1 MSQPRALWN
10 PYVAGVAL
18 GVVLFLTFIVT
29 GHGLGVTGA
38 TTSITA
44 VTTAAVAPGAIAP
57 HDYLAGY
64 VRRGL
69 DQWIVW
75 EVLGVAIGGMAGAM
89 LGRRFAGRIDGPPKA
104 NTPAKIGLALSGGL
118 VSGLGARFALGC
130 TSGMGLSGSAPLGA
144 AGFLFLIGFFAAGA
158 AFGLVLKPLW
168 QRRSTI

>member
-18 GVVLFLTFIVT
+18 GTVLFLTFIAT

-44 VTTAAVAPGAIAP
+44 VTTAAIAPGAISP

-89 LGRRFAGRIDGPPKA
+89 LGRRFAKRIDGPPQA
-104 NTPAKIGLALSGGL
+104 STPARLGLAISGGL

-144 AGFLFLIGFFAAGA
+144 AGFLFLIGFFVAGA
-158 AFGLVLKPLW
+158 AAGFILKPLW
-168 QRRSTI
+168 RRRSVT